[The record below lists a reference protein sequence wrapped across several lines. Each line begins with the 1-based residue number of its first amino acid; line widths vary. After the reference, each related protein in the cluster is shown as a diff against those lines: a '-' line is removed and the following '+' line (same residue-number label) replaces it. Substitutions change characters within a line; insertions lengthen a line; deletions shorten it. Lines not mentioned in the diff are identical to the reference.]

1 MSAIDIS
8 IIPFS
13 TVLILLITFAVS
25 LINIIINRVLVSRMV
40 GWEEYRAMQK
50 EIAEHRS
57 QTMKAMRA
65 NDKKMVEKLK
75 RKDAQINQM
84 QMKMSKP
91 QMLLLP
97 ISFVYILIWWFFLNP
112 TYITPEGIAIPVAIV
127 PGIGGIPV
135 LYWYMLCSFMFG
147 TLVSKMLGVTPIE

>member
-25 LINIIINRVLVSRMV
+25 LINMIINRVLVSRMV

-57 QTMKAMRA
+57 QTMKAVRA

-112 TYITPEGIAIPVAIV
+112 AYITPGGIAIPVAIV

>member
-1 MSAIDIS
+1 
-8 IIPFS
+8 
-13 TVLILLITFAVS
+13 
-25 LINIIINRVLVSRMV
+25 
-40 GWEEYRAMQK
+40 
-50 EIAEHRS
+50 
-57 QTMKAMRA
+57 MKAVRA

-112 TYITPEGIAIPVAIV
+112 TYITPGGIAIPVAIV

>member
-1 MSAIDIS
+1 MSAIIDIS
-8 IIPFS
+8 VIPFS

-25 LINIIINRVLVSRMV
+25 LINMTINRLLVSRMV
-40 GWEEYRAMQK
+40 GWEEYRVMQK

-57 QTMKAMRA
+57 QTMKAVRA
-65 NDKKMVEKLK
+65 NDKKMIEKLK
-75 RKDAQINQM
+75 KKDAQVNQM

-91 QMLLLP
+91 QLLLFP
-97 ISFVYILIWWFFLNP
+97 IGFVYILIWIFFL
-112 TYITPEGIAIPVAIV
+112 TPVYGGNVAVAIV

-147 TLVSKMLGVTPIE
+147 TLISKMLGVTPIE

>member
-8 IIPFS
+8 VIPFS

-25 LINIIINRVLVSRMV
+25 LINMIINRVLVSRMV
-40 GWEEYRAMQK
+40 GWDQYRAMQK

-57 QTMKAMRA
+57 QTMKAVRA
-65 NDKKMVEKLK
+65 NDKKTIEKLK

-97 ISFVYILIWWFFLNP
+97 ISFIYILIWWFFLNP
-112 TYITPEGIAIPVAIV
+112 TYITPEGIAIHVAIV